1 MANWKPLHV
10 SYTYQGND
18 ISEEV
23 HLTVDLES
31 NQIAVLPTAGILLA
45 RQPRG
50 NCNLE
55 TLRQEAREKIVS
67 FGRQK

>member
-23 HLTVDLES
+23 HLTVDLEG

-55 TLRQEAREKIVS
+55 PCDKRLEK
-67 FGRQK
+67 K